1 MINFEDLKDA
11 ELGKTFPKNE
21 LRYCCKRIYGGVSW
35 PGKRPGFAVVLGMGN
50 DKHFDSYDIYLLDE
64 FESID
69 TRELVRQCG
78 VMDLKYEPHM
88 WIGDN
93 RNDAADKFIWE
104 MNTERGKPDD
114 SQINVR
120 CLSICST
127 QILEM
132 AFPYQYILPEL
143 KRMLDKGRRQLFLK
157 SSKTVDSL
165 AAIEPQEISALEIGE
180 FPAVEALAF
189 AAFEI
194 RGYGAQRRKSV
205 RRIKK
210 PQSPMVMA

>member
-1 MINFEDLKDA
+1 MCIKTA
-11 ELGKTFPKNE
+11 ELGHTFTRLE
-21 LRYCCKRIYGGVSW
+21 LKKECRAICGGVSW

-64 FESID
+64 FESSD

-78 VMDLKYEPHM
+78 VLDLKYEPDM

-104 MNTERGKPDD
+104 MNNERGKPDD

-165 AAIEPQEISALEIGE
+165 EAIEPQEISALEIGE

-194 RGYGAQRRKSV
+194 RKYRARRRKSN
-205 RRIKK
+205 RRDKR

>member
-1 MINFEDLKDA
+1 MCIKTA
-11 ELGKTFPKNE
+11 ELGHTFTRLE
-21 LRYCCKRIYGGVSW
+21 LKKECRAICGGVAW

-78 VMDLKYEPHM
+78 VLDLKYEPDM

-104 MNTERGKPDD
+104 MNNERGKPDD
-114 SQINVR
+114 SQIKVR

-127 QILEM
+127 QILDM

-143 KRMLDKGRRQLFLK
+143 KHMLDIGRRQLFLK

-165 AAIEPQEISALEIGE
+165 AAIEPQEISAFEIGE

-194 RGYGAQRRKSV
+194 RRYGSQRRKSN
-205 RRIKK
+205 RRSKR
-210 PQSPMVMA
+210 PQSPMVMG

>member
-1 MINFEDLKDA
+1 MCIKTA
-11 ELGKTFPKNE
+11 ELGHTFTRLELKNE
-21 LRYCCKRIYGGVSW
+21 CRAIYGGVAW

-78 VMDLKYEPHM
+78 VMDLKFLPER
-88 WIGDN
+88 WIGDD

-104 MNTERGKPDD
+104 MNSERCKPDD
-114 SQINVR
+114 SQINMR
-120 CLSICST
+120 CLSICPT

-143 KRMLDKGRRQLFLK
+143 KRLLNKGRRQLFLK
-157 SSKTVDSL
+157 SSKVLDSL
-165 AAIEPQEISALEIGE
+165 AAIEPQGLSTLELGE
-180 FPAVEALAF
+180 FPSIEALAF
-189 AAFEI
+189 AVI
-194 RGYGAQRRKSV
+194 DLRLYGSHRRKSNC
-205 RRIKK
+205 RNKK
-210 PQSPMVMA
+210 PCSPFLMG